1 MVHIGFQLRHLVRVG
16 AEEGVLADRLPALE
30 GNLDRTQLAHIA
42 THSNAL
48 AGKILARNGAGRD
61 PHRSLPGGGAP
72 TATVVARAVL
82 VVIAVVR
89 MGRTEQVLDR
99 RVVLGLLIGIAD
111 QQTDRAAGGA
121 PLEHPGEDLHLVRL
135 LTLGGMAAGA
145 RLAPVQVRL
154 QVGGSQLQPRRAAI
168 DDGNQCRAMAFA
180 CSGDGEQGTKGVSG
194 HACHPFQISERQA
207 V

>member
-1 MVHIGFQLRHLVRVG
+1 EDRLAQTRRYAFGDHGNLGTHRILVAAQLVHIGFQLRHLVRVG

-61 PHRSLPGGGAP
+61 PHRSLPGRGAP
-72 TATVVARAVL
+72 AATVVARAVL

-99 RVVLGLLIGIAD
+99 R
-111 QQTDRAAGGA
+111 
-121 PLEHPGEDLHLVRL
+121 
-135 LTLGGMAAGA
+135 
-145 RLAPVQVRL
+145 
-154 QVGGSQLQPRRAAI
+154 
-168 DDGNQCRAMAFA
+168 
-180 CSGDGEQGTKGVSG
+180 
-194 HACHPFQISERQA
+194 
-207 V
+207 